1 MLHWLLA
8 RRKMGKDCTGR
19 EGERRGQEAGGGKG
33 RGGENYQDLALQQ
46 MQCGRK
52 DSMPLRIYAKNM
64 HNHV

>member
-1 MLHWLLA
+1 
-8 RRKMGKDCTGR
+8 MGKDCTGR

>member
-19 EGERRGQEAGGGKG
+19 GERRGQEGGGGKG
-33 RGGENYQDLALQQ
+33 RGGGNYQDLALQQ